1 MLPMWISPDGEMP
14 DETTTGLPEAMAA
27 SAASSAQC
35 RATVSPLVI
44 PARYIAAGAAIKKNR
59 IVLEMLLRPVIETR
73 VRGFMERINL
83 RDAARQTARS
93 VTTLRRYI
101 RSGRLR
107 ADKLPGRFGPEY
119 FVTAEQLAS
128 AGLEPPSPETA
139 SEDSSA
145 PGASRTALAS
155 RSALARV
162 TPLDRVLRESVP
174 ITLFQDLQLKHE
186 QLLVQYG
193 MVRAGGLRVLEMQAE
208 IESRRR
214 QIEDAQAENTRVKER
229 LAREAGDLRKR
240 LREAELEL
248 EGRRVEAAALRE
260 KVRGLEMLT
269 RNSVTNEEIDRQ
281 FSDVMEQIR
290 RVDRL
295 TAEHDVRE
303 PGPGR
308 HLPHPDPEH

>member
-1 MLPMWISPDGEMP
+1 
-14 DETTTGLPEAMAA
+14 
-27 SAASSAQC
+27 
-35 RATVSPLVI
+35 
-44 PARYIAAGAAIKKNR
+44 
-59 IVLEMLLRPVIETR
+59 
-73 VRGFMERINL
+73 MERINL
-83 RDAARQTARS
+83 RDAARKTARS

-101 RSGRLR
+101 RSGRLK

-119 FVTAEQLAS
+119 FVTADQLAS
-128 AGLEPPSPETA
+128 AGLENAATPAPAEAEGAAESAIALRPSA
-139 SEDSSA
+139 A
-145 PGASRTALAS
+145 GALTSI
-155 RSALARV
+155 
-162 TPLDRVLRESVP
+162 PLDRVLRESVP
-174 ITLFQDLQLKHE
+174 VTLFQDLQLKHE

-193 MVRAGGLRVLEMQAE
+193 MVRAGGLRVLEMQTE
-208 IESRRR
+208 LETRRR
-214 QIEDAQAENTRVKER
+214 QIEDAQAENSRVKER

-281 FSDVMEQIR
+281 FSDVMDQIR

-303 PGPGR
+303 PMSGR
-308 HLPHPDPEH
+308 AGHLTPHPDPEH